1 MAPPERRDEDE
12 PPAPER
18 RFAAALA
25 GHRGDETVARAGLID
40 RDPSVRA
47 AAFGA
52 LVRMHRVTA
61 PDLASAVA
69 DPHPTVRR
77 TVCELAAHIP
87 GLDVTPLL
95 TDPEPSVVEAAAF
108 ACGETT
114 AEHGVPT
121 LVTIATTHEDPLCR
135 ESAVAALG
143 AIGAEAGRAAVLQAL
158 GDIPQIRRRAVIAL
172 AAFSGNDVDDALR
185 ERLQDRDW
193 QVRQAAE
200 DVLGAD
206 DSTAPKP
213 DVDETDVDETDA

>member
-1 MAPPERRDEDE
+1 MAPPERRDLGEALASD
-12 PPAPER
+12 R

-25 GHRGDETVARAGLID
+25 GHRGDEVGARAGLVD
-40 RDPSVRA
+40 SDPAVRA

-52 LVRMHRVTA
+52 LVRMHRTTP
-61 PDLASAVA
+61 PDIAIAIS

-77 TVCELAAHIP
+77 IVCELAAHVP
-87 GLDVTPLL
+87 GLDVAPLL
-95 TDPEPSVVEAAAF
+95 TDDAANVVEAAAF
-108 ACGETT
+108 ACGETH
-114 AEHGVPT
+114 AEHAVAT
-121 LVTIATTHEDPLCR
+121 LVTIATSHEDPLCR

-172 AAFSGNDVDDALR
+172 AAFSGDDVDDALR

-200 DVLGAD
+200 DVLGA
-206 DSTAPKP
+206 
-213 DVDETDVDETDA
+213 